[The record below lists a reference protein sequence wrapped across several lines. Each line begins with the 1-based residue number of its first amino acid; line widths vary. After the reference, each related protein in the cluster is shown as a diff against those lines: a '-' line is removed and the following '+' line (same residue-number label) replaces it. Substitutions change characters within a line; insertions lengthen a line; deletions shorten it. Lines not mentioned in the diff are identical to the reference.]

1 MNVEINCFTCY
12 ESFTEY
18 IDHYDGMYQG
28 IIDCEVCCRPN
39 KVSLEIRNK
48 SIIRFDISDGNE

>member
-1 MNVEINCFTCY
+1 MNVEITCFTCY
-12 ESFTEY
+12 ERFTEY
-18 IDHYDGMYQG
+18 IDHYDGMYHE
-28 IIDCEVCCRPN
+28 IIDCVVCCRPN